1 MVAPKGIISS
11 IRMIDTVDPVMR
23 NLSVSVF
30 NQAGENVTNRFTTN
44 ISGQTVTVTARSS
57 WLNRQDFYGETYRV
71 QIQGRLHESRT
82 LNAIGNND
90 SYTIKNRATLNVDG
104 RSYRSNEVESKALDA
119 KVNQDISLHYL
130 TPK

>member
-1 MVAPKGIISS
+1 
-11 IRMIDTVDPVMR
+11 MIDTVDPVMR